1 MGFFKKLLFGGL
13 GWSLGGPIGAVIGLA
28 IACLF
33 DKNDGAE
40 TQRISGGFDE
50 GMPGRRMKYTQQQNA
65 NDFRMAFLVMFAAVI
80 KADGHTKKSELAVVK
95 DFLVKNFGEEGAL
108 EALQILKSLINQNID
123 VSSVSRQCGA
133 NMSYSTRLLV
143 VQLLY
148 KVACADNELSIS
160 EENVISQIAIGMGV
174 TAADLQSIAAAFKPR
189 QSDKGWAYKV
199 LEIEPGANQE
209 EIRKAYRRMAMKYHP
224 DKVSGLG
231 EEAKAA
237 AEEKFKIVKD
247 AYDKLK
253 E

>member
-1 MGFFKKLLFGGL
+1 MLLGGL
-13 GWSLGGPIGAVIGLA
+13 GWSLGGPIGAIIGVALA
-28 IACLF
+28 YYFDSESSSTTHRIAGGYG
-33 DKNDGAE
+33 DGM
-40 TQRISGGFDE
+40 SGG
-50 GMPGRRMKYTQQQNA
+50 RVKYTQQQNA

-133 NMSYSTRLLV
+133 NMTYSTRLLV

-160 EENVISQIAIGMGV
+160 EENVISQIAAGMGV
-174 TAADLQSIAAAFKPR
+174 TAADKESIAAAFKPR
-189 QSDKGWAYKV
+189 QSDKSWAYKV
-199 LEIEPGANQE
+199 LEVEPGASQE

-224 DKVSGLG
+224 DKVSSLG